1 LIKVRPI
8 LFIGYRATRYN
19 LSMGLRFRLR
29 FRVWMP
35 LLAVLLVLLAI
46 ATLLLYV
53 LPTAKS
59 RLSGYAKDRAVAQAD
74 AAANAAADSEG
85 RPLRRELRLATDSE
99 GGEVLVV
106 DDEGQVIERI
116 GERLLHPTPEDLL
129 QQAAAGER
137 VNEMI
142 GGRRVAVV
150 PLVRKGDLAGG
161 IVFVAGDSED
171 ILYRLFM
178 RSGIEAAVV
187 ASLLGGGL
195 ALLLAIL
202 LGRRVGRIT
211 LGAREMAKGDLSSRI
226 KPGFDDELGELAK
239 TFNSMAE
246 RLESSFLQLEE
257 KGATLGAILNNLAEG
272 VLVTDLSGNVTF
284 INPSARAMLG
294 LVGEERSGV
303 LPSPW
308 KDFDLPGAVSRCA
321 KEREC
326 GEARV
331 RDGESFLEVRLEH
344 MPAYDEHKGGVLVV
358 IRDLSEGRR
367 LEANQQRFLA
377 NAAHELKTPITTI
390 LGASELLLTESEDD
404 PEVRHRFLNHIL
416 SEARRMQRL
425 SDTLLR
431 LARTGVDLR
440 DPEILVVDLDGATRE
455 AVERMEP
462 LAESAGLVLRVEGQG
477 GRVRADHEWLEQALL
492 VVLGNAVRH
501 SERGS
506 EVRVRVES
514 GAVTVED
521 EGTGISEADLPYVF
535 ERFYQGKRSSG
546 GFGLG
551 LAICKDLVERMGGS
565 ISLYSEEGVGTRV
578 EMELPEV

>member
-1 LIKVRPI
+1 
-8 LFIGYRATRYN
+8 
-19 LSMGLRFRLR
+19 MGLRFRLR

-35 LLAVLLVLLAI
+35 LLAVLLVLLSI

-53 LPTAKS
+53 LPVAKS
-59 RLSGYAKDRAVAQAD
+59 RLSGYAKDRVVAQAD

-85 RPLRRELRLATDSE
+85 RPLRRELRLATDGE

-106 DDEGQVIERI
+106 GNEGRVVERI
-116 GERLLHPTPEDLL
+116 GERLLHPVPKDLL

-137 VNEMI
+137 TNETV

-150 PLVRKGDLAGG
+150 PLIREGDLAGG
-161 IVFVAGDSED
+161 IIFVAGDSED
-171 ILYRLFM
+171 VLYRLFL
-178 RSGIEAAVV
+178 RSGIEAAVI
-187 ASLLGGGL
+187 ASVLGGGL
-195 ALLLAIL
+195 ALLLAVL

-211 LGAREMAKGDLSSRI
+211 LGARTISKGDLSGRI

-239 TFNSMAE
+239 TFNFMAE
-246 RLESSFLQLEE
+246 RLENSFLQLEE
-257 KGATLGAILNNLAEG
+257 KGATLGAILNNLNEG

-294 LVGEERSGV
+294 LAGEEHIRE

-308 KDFDLPGAVSRCA
+308 KDFDLPGAVARCA
-321 KEREC
+321 KEREG

-331 RDGESFLEVRLEH
+331 RDEESFLEVRLEH

-390 LGASELLLTESEDD
+390 LGASELLLTGSENN
-404 PEVRHRFLNHIL
+404 PEVRHRFLHHIL

-425 SDTLLR
+425 SETLLR

-440 DPEILVVDLDGATRE
+440 DPEVVVVDLDGVAKE
-455 AVERMEP
+455 AAERMEP
-462 LAESAGLVLRVEGQG
+462 LAESAGIGLRVEGRG
-477 GRVRADHEWLEQALL
+477 ERVRADHEWLEQALL
-492 VVLGNAVRH
+492 VVLGNAVQH
-501 SERGS
+501 SERGG
-506 EVRVRVES
+506 EVGLRVEG

-521 EGTGISEADLPYVF
+521 KGAGISEADLPYVF
-535 ERFYQGKRSSG
+535 ERFYRGKRSSGG

-565 ISLYSEEGVGTRV
+565 ISLRSEEGVGTKV
-578 EMELPEV
+578 EIELPEV